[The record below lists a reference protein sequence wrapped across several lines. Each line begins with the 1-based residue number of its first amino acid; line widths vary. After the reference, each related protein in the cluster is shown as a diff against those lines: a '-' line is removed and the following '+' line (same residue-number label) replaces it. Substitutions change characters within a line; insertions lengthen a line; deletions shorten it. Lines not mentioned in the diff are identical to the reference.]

1 MKKGG
6 GRGKS
11 RGQRGKVWCGCITE
25 SQEEEDEY
33 STGLCSSVLSYS
45 RATMSYMMY

>member
-11 RGQRGKVWCGCITE
+11 RGRRGKVCGCITE
-25 SQEEEDEY
+25 SQEEENERSY
-33 STGLCSSVLSYS
+33 RTLQALFFLTAELYEVLV
-45 RATMSYMMY
+45 TQ